1 MIDNINDF
9 AFQRKDEFL
18 NPQKPWRS
26 SLAAGAMAWT
36 ARAVACFACLA
47 LAACSTSRDQWKDS
61 VDVPAKWKGS
71 AQKVGTLDTAAL
83 KKWWKRFGD
92 STLDGLIAMAVASSP
107 DIRTAISK
115 VAQSRGERSV
125 QLAGLLPSV
134 TGNASDRLQRRDE
147 QSTGLVTRSE
157 TYNLSLDMTWEVD
170 LFGRQMQN
178 LAAATK
184 DVQQTVENYYAAQVT
199 LTGDVATAYI
209 TYRAAQAQ
217 LDVVRRNVET
227 RRETTEI
234 TRWQQE
240 AGVSDMLELQQAVST
255 LEQARASIPAI
266 EQTISESKN
275 QLAVLC
281 GQPPGALDRLLD
293 RPGSLPR
300 VPSRI
305 AVGIPAQALNNR
317 PDVRATVYGVLAAYH
332 RKTAA
337 ELERFPTINLDGSL
351 GLEALR
357 TGTIFSP
364 EAAARTLAGSLLAS
378 LAQPIFEGG
387 AITANI
393 HINEELAKQAVYSY
407 QSTVLTAL
415 SEVEN
420 ALVATRKTAE
430 RLETLRKADAAAQE
444 ASQLATQQ
452 YQAGEVELITVL
464 EAQRTQLSVEE
475 ERVNTEADQVRSYV
489 QLYKS
494 LGGGWQP
501 L

>member
-1 MIDNINDF
+1 MRVLVSC
-9 AFQRKDEFL
+9 AFL
-18 NPQKPWRS
+18 
-26 SLAAGAMAWT
+26 
-36 ARAVACFACLA
+36 LA
-47 LAACSTSRDQWKDS
+47 LALGFGSCANHRDQWKDS

-71 AQKVGTLDTAAL
+71 SQKGGSLDTAAL

-92 STLDGLIAMAVASSP
+92 PTLDELIAKAMASSP
-107 DIRTAISK
+107 DIKTAISK

-157 TYNLSLDMTWEVD
+157 TYNLSLDMSWEVD

-178 LAAATK
+178 LSAATK
-184 DVQQTVENYYAAQVT
+184 DVQQTIDNYYAAQVT
-199 LTGDVATAYI
+199 LTGDVAMAYI

-217 LDVVRRNVET
+217 LDVVRRNIET

-240 AGVSDMLELQQAVST
+240 AGVSDTLELQQAVST
-255 LEQARASIPAI
+255 LEQARAAIPAL
-266 EQTISESKN
+266 EQTISETKN

-281 GQPPGALDRLLD
+281 GQAPGALDRLLD
-293 RPGSLPR
+293 RSGSIPR
-300 VPSRI
+300 VPARI
-305 AVGIPAQALNNR
+305 AVGIPADALNNR
-317 PDVRATVYGVLAAYH
+317 PDVRAAVNGVLAAYY

-393 HINEELAKQAVYSY
+393 HINEELAKQAVYSF
-407 QSTVLTAL
+407 QSTVLSAL
-415 SEVEN
+415 SEVED

-430 RLETLRKADAAAQE
+430 RLDTLRKADAAAQE

-452 YQAGEVELITVL
+452 YQAGEVELLTVL
-464 EAQRTQLSVEE
+464 DTQRTQLSVEE
-475 ERVNTEADQVRSYV
+475 ERVNTEADQVKAYV

>member
-1 MIDNINDF
+1 M
-9 AFQRKDEFL
+9 RPPRPL
-18 NPQKPWRS
+18 RS
-26 SLAAGAMAWT
+26 RVAPRAGLWLARIAAWC
-36 ARAVACFACLA
+36 ACVA
-47 LAACSTSRDQWKDS
+47 LAACSTPGGQWRDS
-61 VDVPAKWKGS
+61 VDVPAKWQGS
-71 AQKVGTLDTAAL
+71 SQAGGALDTAAL
-83 KKWWKRFGD
+83 KEWWKRFGD
-92 STLDGLIAMAVASSP
+92 STLDELIAKAMASSP
-107 DIRTAISK
+107 DIKTAISK

-134 TGNASDRLQRRDE
+134 TGNASDRIQRRDE

-178 LAAATK
+178 LSAATK
-184 DVQQTVENYYAAQVT
+184 DVQQTIDNYYAAQVT
-199 LTGDVATAYI
+199 LTGDVASAYI
-209 TYRAAQAQ
+209 TYRAAQTR
-217 LDVVRRNVET
+217 LDVLRRNIET

-240 AGVSDMLELQQAVST
+240 AGVSDTLELQQAVST
-255 LEQARASIPAI
+255 LEQARAAIPSL
-266 EQTISESKN
+266 EQTISETKN

-281 GQPPGALDRLLD
+281 GQTPGALDRLLD
-293 RPGSLPR
+293 RPGRIPR
-300 VPSRI
+300 VPARI
-305 AVGIPAQALNNR
+305 AVGIPADALNNR
-317 PDVRATVYGVLAAYH
+317 PDVRAAVNGVLAAYY

-415 SEVEN
+415 SEVED

-452 YQAGEVELITVL
+452 YQAGEVELLTVL
-464 EAQRTQLSVEE
+464 ETQRTQLSVEE
-475 ERVNTEADQVRSYV
+475 ERVNTEADQVKSYV

-494 LGGGWQP
+494 LGGGWKP